1 MKKNY
6 KKILITCFGL
16 PNNSSEQSNNDPLL
30 FANFLN
36 KDNFKVEFLCVS
48 NLVSYTTNQKNSQIY
63 KKLNKKYKTNIV
75 KIKNNKLNN
84 FLQKLK
90 VIFLRDKFNYNLVD
104 DDFENIRKKLTKLTQ
119 I

>member
-36 KDNFKVEFLCVS
+36 KDNFKVEFLCF
-48 NLVSYTTNQKNSQIY
+48 QI
-63 KKLNKKYKTNIV
+63 
-75 KIKNNKLNN
+75 
-84 FLQKLK
+84 
-90 VIFLRDKFNYNLVD
+90 
-104 DDFENIRKKLTKLTQ
+104 
-119 I
+119 